1 MSYWEFTSSNNW
13 FSTKLP
19 KNWSEYEDEE
29 GTYAFFNTDEWS
41 GNLRITPYRWPDDS
55 DKAPEY
61 IKDELNDNPNAV
73 AIKIGDW
80 DAAFYSKEAKD
91 DCLIYFWAM
100 GIRNHL
106 FLCSFTVDK
115 NMVGTE
121 KHDKE
126 LNIVENVLNNIG
138 IN

>member
-1 MSYWEFTSSNNW
+1 MNYWEFTSVNNW
-13 FSTKLP
+13 FSTMLP
-19 KNWSEYEDEE
+19 ENWSEYEDDE

-41 GNLRITPYRWPDDS
+41 GNLRITPYRWEGDS
-55 DKAPEY
+55 NKAAEY
-61 IKDELNDNPNAV
+61 INDELNNNPDAV

-80 DAAFYSKEAKD
+80 NAAFYSRETSD
-91 DCLIYFWAM
+91 DSLIYFWAT
-100 GIRNHL
+100 GGGNHL

-115 NMVGTE
+115 NMFGTE

-126 LNIVENVLNNIG
+126 LSIVEEVLNNII